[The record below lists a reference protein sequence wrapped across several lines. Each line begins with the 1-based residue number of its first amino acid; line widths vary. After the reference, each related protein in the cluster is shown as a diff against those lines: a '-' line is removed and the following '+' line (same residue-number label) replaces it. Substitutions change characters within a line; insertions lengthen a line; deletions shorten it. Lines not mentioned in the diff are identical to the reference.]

1 MQMMGNDG
9 ISVADALALRNSDCN
24 DGWGGNSGGAWWI
37 LILLLFAGWG
47 RGFGSFGG
55 NGLDYN
61 ACCTPATQQ
70 GMTDAFNFNQLDNGI
85 RGLERGICDG
95 FYSTN
100 NSINSV
106 AAALQN
112 CCCETQLGME
122 RGFNNTNQTIANLGY
137 QMGQGFCGVDK
148 SIMQSDFHNQSGFNG
163 ITNQLASCCC
173 DLERG
178 QDAIKYQMSRDT
190 SDIIAAGHADTDRI
204 INHLTQTEMDRLR
217 TDLQSAQFQLSQ
229 ISQTSNIIN
238 QLMPVA
244 KPAYITCSPYAAAF
258 GYPYGNGCGYGCN
271 TGGCCA

>member
-148 SIMQSDFHNQSGFNG
+148 SIMQSDFHNQ
-163 ITNQLASCCC
+163 
-173 DLERG
+173 
-178 QDAIKYQMSRDT
+178 
-190 SDIIAAGHADTDRI
+190 
-204 INHLTQTEMDRLR
+204 
-217 TDLQSAQFQLSQ
+217 
-229 ISQTSNIIN
+229 
-238 QLMPVA
+238 
-244 KPAYITCSPYAAAF
+244 
-258 GYPYGNGCGYGCN
+258 
-271 TGGCCA
+271 